1 MRVFTELKEI
11 SGFCRAVVTIGSFDG
26 VHSGHRGILEKVKA
40 LATSCQGE
48 SVVVTFDPHPRA
60 VLRPADTGFK
70 LITSTAE
77 KIQLLAACGVD
88 NVVIV
93 PFTPEFSEQSAA
105 QYVEDFLIHFF
116 HPRYIVIGYD
126 HRFGNNREGD
136 INFLKKYEQAAGF
149 EVVEIAAQEIDDIA
163 VSSSKI
169 RFALDHAD
177 IILANKLLGA
187 PFCLS
192 GKVVEGNK
200 IGRSIGFPT
209 ANLLLEDPYK
219 LVLPAGIY
227 AAWATVNLG
236 NGLENTKAKHPAML
250 YVGNRPTVSQN
261 GQKVIEVNLIGFE
274 GDLYGTV
281 LQVEVIDYIR
291 PDKKLEGLEALKM
304 QIEADKR
311 EISRRLEATD
321 VKTITIPFP
330 SPDIQVSKNGQRV
343 AIVILNYNTRKH
355 LETYLPSVMAHS
367 AGARII
373 VADNGSPDDSIAWL
387 KANHPSVELIDLQQ
401 NHGFAQGYN
410 EALKQVDA
418 DIYVI
423 LNSDVEVTQGWMDP
437 VLDAM
442 WQDSAIGIAQPK
454 ILAWRDKQKAAN
466 DGLTAEN
473 KTVRFEYAGA
483 AGGWIDVLG
492 YPFCRGRIFSH
503 SEPDLGQYDAPQSCF
518 WAAGAAFF
526 IRAEL
531 YHTFGGFDG
540 DYFAHNEEIDLC
552 WRIKRAGYTVWCFPA
567 SIVYHL
573 GGGTLE
579 YENPRKVFLN
589 FRNSLYS
596 LLKNESF
603 GKLLWLIPARFL
615 LDGLAALRFAAKGQF
630 KAIWAIAQAHW
641 SFYTHFGKTLHKRRE
656 ASRIIEKYRIAP
668 ENKEGIYSKSII
680 VSHYL
685 RRIKVFSKLI
695 SHRH

>member
-11 SGFCRAVVTIGSFDG
+11 SGFRRAVVTIGSFDG

-40 LATSCQGE
+40 LANSCQGE

-60 VLRPADTGFK
+60 VLKPADTGFK

-77 KIQLLAACGVD
+77 KIRLLAECGID

-93 PFTPEFSEQSAA
+93 PFTTAFSEQSAA

-136 INFLKKYEQAAGF
+136 IAFLKKYEKEAGF
-149 EVVEIAAQEIDDIA
+149 EVVEIVAQEIDDIA

-169 RFALDHAD
+169 RLALDHAD
-177 IILANKLLGA
+177 LTLANKLLGA
-187 PFCLS
+187 PFCFN

-227 AAWATVNLG
+227 AARATVSPQTG
-236 NGLENTKAKHPAML
+236 YENPKAQHPAML
-250 YVGNRPTVSQN
+250 YIGDRPTVAQN
-261 GQKVIEVNLIGFE
+261 GQKVIEVNLIGFD

-281 LQVEVIDYIR
+281 LHVEVLDYIR
-291 PDKKLEGLEALKM
+291 PDKKLAGLEALKM

-311 EISRRLEATD
+311 EILKRLETLE
-321 VKTITIPFP
+321 VKTTTLPLS
-330 SPDIQVSKNGQRV
+330 SPEIQVSKNGQRV
-343 AIVILNYNTRKH
+343 AIVILSYNTRKH
-355 LETYLPSVMAHS
+355 LETYLPSVIAHS
-367 AGARII
+367 AGARLI

-387 KANHPSVELIDLQQ
+387 KANHPNVELIDLQQ

-410 EALKQVDA
+410 EALKQVEA

-423 LNSDVEVTQGWMDP
+423 LNSDVEVTPGWMDP
-437 VLDAM
+437 MLEAM
-442 WQDSAIGIAQPK
+442 AHDGTIGIAQPK
-454 ILAWRDKQKAAN
+454 ILAWRDKEKAAN
-466 DGLTAEN
+466 M
-473 KTVRFEYAGA
+473 TVRFEYAGA

-503 SEPDLGQYDAPQSCF
+503 SEPDLGQYDTPQSCF

-531 YHTFGGFDG
+531 YHAFGGFDG

-567 SIVYHL
+567 SVVYHL

-596 LLKNESF
+596 LLKNESA

-630 KAIWAIAQAHW
+630 RAIRAIAQAHW
-641 SFYTHFGKTLHKRRE
+641 SFYVHFGETLNKRRQVSQIVE
-656 ASRIIEKYRIAP
+656 NHRIAP
-668 ENKEGIYSKSII
+668 ENKDGVYSKSII

-685 RRIKVFSKLI
+685 RRIKVFSKLMP
-695 SHRH
+695 